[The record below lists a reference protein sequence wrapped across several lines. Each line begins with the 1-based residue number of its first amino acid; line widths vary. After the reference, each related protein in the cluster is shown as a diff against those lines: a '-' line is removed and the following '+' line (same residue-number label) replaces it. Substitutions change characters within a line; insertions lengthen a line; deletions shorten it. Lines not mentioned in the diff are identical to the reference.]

1 MHAISVVIDTRNVTY
16 KWLTKNFLINSFNY
30 IGVFFNLFS
39 ADSRLD
45 DLHVHSDKFKN
56 CSQRCEEP

>member
-45 DLHVHSDKFKN
+45 DLHVHSDKF
-56 CSQRCEEP
+56 Q